1 MSQTNYER
9 QSSKFNGKT
18 KSLSVFLFLIN
29 LYVVLLIIDIPQS
42 DTFMLFCLISA
53 FLIVLFK
60 FVQTSL
66 RNKIGDDDIRDI
78 SPLISKYL
86 KINRRYL
93 LVSIIGIILAI
104 TVISQIILLTS
115 APIGNIYQD
124 ALDDGEIPLF
134 QITEYKDVWSKNPN
148 PTQNYFMDYQ
158 DQIMTKFSEAASN
171 YGMIAK
177 NIEYGYS
184 FGLSLQLDL
193 PIEEEFDIYIE
204 GNSITIEQFNI
215 LQNFPTF
222 PKNLVWNENFT
233 LLTIS
238 EDYFNGNNF
247 ISINESLF
255 ENLNTTIF
263 TGPYQDSN
271 DFTINFDGWW
281 EVTEEDINFGWDIG
295 YDYTWQLRNGIFV
308 SNSSMPNF
316 FENKQNVLRAQV
328 VNAFID
334 IDNLKGLE
342 VDFVLSAIN
351 SIMND
356 VNNFIIDLGF
366 DSNVYSSA
374 EWRIYDAQ
382 FEGTGLRFLLLVISL
397 PMLAIAL
404 YLVYFSLNLVELR
417 KQNLVSIMKIRGIS
431 SNQLKSMMISDAL
444 VGAFI
449 ATIFGMI
456 ISLPWTQQII
466 TQNNIFGE
474 ESSLFV
480 PNNWFYRMPIIGLIL
495 SLDLNIFSILSISR
509 TTVEEGEASEET
521 KIPFWKRFYLDVIFT
536 VIGIGFWLALR
547 YLTFEEFIYNTLIF
561 FSPWTLPILV
571 IGIPLLVSR
580 FYSNFLTF
588 ISDFLWLKEGNLIAL
603 ATRNMRNNKFS
614 ASKLAVLLII
624 GMMFSF
630 VALGVPGSF
639 SSWGNETT
647 YYNVGADFSVQGV
660 EMNDTNK
667 LEAVTNLTQISN
679 TAFIQ
684 KIDIQSRSTLYNQI
698 SILAIDPNT
707 YLDTAFWDSSY
718 SNDTLKNLMDI
729 INAKHILIQSDQLEA
744 IKWNIGS
751 NSSIQH
757 EDFRINEKIGGTFTY
772 WPNLVTSLY
781 IEQNSV
787 QTLHV
792 VMHIDTLSKY
802 LENEI
807 TTLLYAKAAI
817 GANHTMLHENL
828 TSIFSNSND
837 QFPEPRDLQSSQFD
851 DSPINDG
858 MQVQSVVLIQESLF
872 NSPEVLLMYE
882 LFDILLIIT
891 IISSIIGVGY
901 FTFISLSER
910 KREIGVFRAV
920 GMVSKQIFVLLV
932 VESIILVLTS
942 ISVGIIAGSFISSNL
957 FLLITSVFGSTLP
970 PIKLRYPLITTS
982 IFVLSA
988 IILSI
993 LAAAIP
999 VQITANKQTG
1009 SILRAD

>member
-9 QSSKFNGKT
+9 QTSKLSGKS
-18 KSLSVFLFLIN
+18 KSLTLFLFLIN
-29 LYVVLLIIDIPQS
+29 LYVILLIIDIPQS
-42 DTFMLFCLISA
+42 DNFMLFCLISA

-60 FVQTSL
+60 FIQTSF
-66 RNKIGDDDIRDI
+66 RNKVGDDDIRDI

-86 KINRRYL
+86 KINKRYL
-93 LVSIIGIILAI
+93 LVSIIGIILAV

-115 APIGNIYQD
+115 APIGNIYQE
-124 ALDDGEIPLF
+124 ALDDGEVPLF

-148 PTQNYFMDYQ
+148 PTQNFFIDYK
-158 DQIMTKFSEAASN
+158 DQIMNKFSQSASN
-171 YGMIAK
+171 YEILTK
-177 NIEYGYS
+177 NLDFGYY
-184 FGLSLQLDL
+184 FGFSLPIDL
-193 PIEEEFDIYIE
+193 PLDEDYDIYIE
-204 GNSITIEQFNI
+204 GNSITIDQFNI

-222 PKNLVWNENFT
+222 PQNLTWNDNFT
-233 LLTIS
+233 LLTLS
-238 EDYFNGNNF
+238 ENYFNGNYF
-247 ISINESLF
+247 IPINETLF
-255 ENLNTTIF
+255 ENLNTTLF
-263 TGPYQDSN
+263 TAPNDRSN
-271 DFTINFDGWW
+271 NFTIDFDGWW
-281 EVTEEDINFGWDIG
+281 KVTEEDFNYGWNIG
-295 YDYTWQLRNGIFV
+295 YDFTWQLGNGIFV

-316 FENKQNVLRAQV
+316 FETKQNVLRTQILH
-328 VNAFID
+328 AFID
-334 IDNLKGLE
+334 IDSLKGLE
-342 VDFVLSAIN
+342 VDYVLSAIN
-351 SIMND
+351 SIMNE
-356 VNNFIIDLGF
+356 VNNFIIELGF
-366 DSNVYSSA
+366 NSNVYSNA

-382 FEGTGLRFLLLVISL
+382 FDGTGLRFLLLVISL

-431 SNQLKSMMISDAL
+431 SNQLRSMMISDAL

-456 ISLPWTQQII
+456 ISLPWTHQII

-474 ESSLFV
+474 ESSLFI
-480 PNNWFYRMPIIGLIL
+480 PNSWYYRMPIIGLIL
-495 SLDLNIFSILSISR
+495 SLDLNIFSILTISR

-521 KIPFWKRFYLDVIFT
+521 KIPFWKRFYLDVVFT
-536 VIGIGFWLALR
+536 AIGISFWLALR
-547 YLTFEEFIYNTLIF
+547 YLTFEEFIYNALIF

-639 SSWGNETT
+639 SSWGDETT

-660 EMNDTNK
+660 QMNDTNK
-667 LEAVTNLTQISN
+667 IGAVTNLTEISN
-679 TAFIQ
+679 IAFVQ
-684 KIDIQSRSTLYNQI
+684 KINLQSRSTLYNQI

-707 YLDTAFWDSSY
+707 YSDTAFWDSSY
-718 SNDTLKNLMDI
+718 ANDSLDNLMKI
-729 INAKHILIQSDQLEA
+729 INDKKILIQSDQIQA
-744 IKWNIGS
+744 INWAVGS

-757 EDFRINEKIGGTFTY
+757 EEFRINEQIGGTFTY
-772 WPNLVTSLY
+772 WPNLVTYLY

-802 LENEI
+802 IENEVS
-807 TTLLYAKAAI
+807 TVLYAKAHN

-837 QFPEPRDLQSSQFD
+837 NVPQPRDILIED
-851 DSPINDG
+851 DFGVANVK
-858 MQVQSVVLIQESLF
+858 VQSVVLIQENLF
-872 NSPEVLLMYE
+872 NSPEVLLMFE

-932 VESIILVLTS
+932 VESIILIMTS
-942 ISVGIIAGSFISSNL
+942 IGVGIIAGSFISSNL

-970 PIKLRYPLITTS
+970 PIKLRYPMITTS
-982 IFVLSA
+982 IFVFSA